1 MGSPDD
7 DGIST
12 EETEDVHRGGVEG
25 GHRVVISARFL
36 DDQSVRAGY
45 RKGAYQPLL
54 LDPFTEKG
62 DRTIQRQKSSTRRMT
77 TIRRSCPR
85 FARSTRS
92 PGFLCELTSSSV
104 GGWQWRCHLRWGWE
118 LQAG

>member
-36 DDQSVRAGY
+36 DDQSVGAAQQEGY
-45 RKGAYQPLL
+45 
-54 LDPFTEKG
+54 
-62 DRTIQRQKSSTRRMT
+62 
-77 TIRRSCPR
+77 
-85 FARSTRS
+85 
-92 PGFLCELTSSSV
+92 
-104 GGWQWRCHLRWGWE
+104 
-118 LQAG
+118 